1 MKLPFM
7 RFVPGGQMVN
17 EQLYQETVARLRDA
31 VRRKR
36 PEMWE
41 NQTWMLLHDNVP
53 THVSLLISSYLAK
66 YQISVVPHPT
76 YSPELAPAE
85 FFLFPKLKTTLK
97 ESRLQTIEEIQE
109 NATRELRA
117 ITENAFQERNPKMEE
132 KLGTVFRQ

>member
-1 MKLPFM
+1 M

>member
-1 MKLPFM
+1 
-7 RFVPGGQMVN
+7 MVN
-17 EQLYQETVARLRDA
+17 EQLYQETVALLRDA